1 MGLNVINERFIATCR
16 QYGIS
21 AENTEKGVIVTDNGN
36 TVELVVEVDDEIST
50 TANINFYR
58 TETTTDEFVSK
69 VFNIYT
75 IVAEQEA

>member
-1 MGLNVINERFIATCR
+1 MGLNLINKRFVATCK

-21 AENTEKGVIVTDNGN
+21 AENTENGVIVTDNGN
-36 TVELVVEVDDEIST
+36 RVELIVEVDDEVST

-69 VFNIYT
+69 IFNIYT